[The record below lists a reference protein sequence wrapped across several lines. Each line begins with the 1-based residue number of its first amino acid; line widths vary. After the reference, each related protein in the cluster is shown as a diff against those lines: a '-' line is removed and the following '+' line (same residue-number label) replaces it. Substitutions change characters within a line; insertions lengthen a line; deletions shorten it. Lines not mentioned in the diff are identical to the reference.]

1 MLNRCSEC
9 QDGKKLTS
17 TAEDGSGA
25 LCPDE
30 SRDPGQVPGKE
41 ALSLH
46 YESYEKLEYTL
57 KDGTVKEKK
66 DFVSKTVPFSE
77 YKAKFVE
84 YYPKFVAH
92 HNDAKWHDDD
102 FISLKSKLPCGHCGL
117 VIDYAENYSHEPCEE
132 HQSKYFCQV
141 GTPFTHACM
150 HSQTC
155 FQLLHCMHACIL
167 KLCLQLLTIA
177 ASLAFAHRSRRPS
190 SLWCSCSM
198 LRI

>member
-1 MLNRCSEC
+1 MAVVTLA
-9 QDGKKLTS
+9 D
-17 TAEDGSGA
+17 A

-30 SRDPGQVPGKE
+30 TRDPGQVPGKE
-41 ALSLH
+41 ALSVH

-66 DFVSKTVPFSE
+66 DFVSKTVPFSV

-102 FISLKSKLPCGHCGL
+102 FISLKSKLPRCHCGL
-117 VIDYAENYSHEPCEE
+117 VIDYAENYSHEPREE
-132 HQSKYFCQV
+132 HQSKYFSQV

-155 FQLLHCMHACIL
+155 FQLLFHCMHAFSNLSSVTPLVPANGQIYSPLPIGPDDHHPCG
-167 KLCLQLLTIA
+167 
-177 ASLAFAHRSRRPS
+177 AHV
-190 SLWCSCSM
+190 
-198 LRI
+198 